1 MFFVNY
7 FTKIDETGGNVK
19 SIAAFSY
26 IKTIIKEEC
35 SMEKARRMKTNREEM
50 DNREMNG
57 GSEVGGKQQYLAI
70 ERETLLYAG
79 IDPDDDLM
87 VVPIDNTII
96 IRQKDVY
103 DRILEKLPKLFDEI
117 GVPPETAAAVLLEI
131 AELLGRSET
140 VF

>member
-1 MFFVNY
+1 
-7 FTKIDETGGNVK
+7 
-19 SIAAFSY
+19 
-26 IKTIIKEEC
+26 
-35 SMEKARRMKTNREEM
+35 MEKARRMKTNREEM

-87 VVPIDNTII
+87 VVPIDNI

-131 AELLGRSET
+131 AGLLGRSET

>member
-1 MFFVNY
+1 M
-7 FTKIDETGGNVK
+7 K

-35 SMEKARRMKTNREEM
+35 SMEKARRMKTSREET
-50 DNREMNG
+50 DCREMNG

-103 DRILEKLPKLFDEI
+103 DRILERLPRLFDEI

-131 AELLGRSET
+131 AGLAGRSET

>member
-1 MFFVNY
+1 
-7 FTKIDETGGNVK
+7 
-19 SIAAFSY
+19 
-26 IKTIIKEEC
+26 
-35 SMEKARRMKTNREEM
+35 MEKARRMKTNREEM
-50 DNREMNG
+50 DTREMNG